1 MARGYMGKML
11 FVDFSKGKL
20 RDEPLDEKLC
30 RQFIGGYGI
39 GARILFSQQKA
50 GVDPLGPDNIVGI
63 LSGPFSGTPAVSG
76 TRFTVVA
83 KSPLTGG
90 WGDANSGGYLGAF
103 MKFAGYDAL
112 FFTGISPKP
121 VYLFINNG
129 RAELRDATHLWGKDT
144 YQTEEMLKSELGKDA
159 EVACIGPSG
168 ENLSLISAV
177 INRSRTAARSGLG
190 AVMGSKKLKAVVV
203 KGNMKVPLADEAKT
217 KELRR
222 KWQPQLGGH
231 IAWLKPFGTPF
242 LVDIGV
248 QSGDSPVKN
257 WSGVGMIDFPDFQ
270 PIAKEAVMERTE
282 KKFACYMCPIGCGG
296 CMKAGTGEYKYAA
309 GTRRP
314 EYETTAMFGTNCLNN
329 NLDSIIKAGDIC
341 DRYGIDTISA
351 GAAIALA
358 IECYEKGLITGKDTD
373 GLEMTWG
380 NHRSIVAM
388 TEKLARREG
397 FGDVLAD
404 GVKVAAEKI
413 GRGAD
418 QYAIHIGG
426 QELPAH
432 DPKHAF
438 YFATSYRMDPTPG
451 RHFVGSELS
460 DAPEYPAGLLPK
472 FDLKSFSGRGDA
484 RKIGTSFHQTVV
496 CAGMCLFVFWAFPN
510 VQPIGEFM
518 RAITG
523 WDVTGEEL
531 LKTGERIANLR
542 QAFNIREGLNPLE
555 FKMPARVSGKTPLK
569 EGPVAGVTVDED
581 TMIKE
586 YLTAMDWDLKTSK
599 PSERKLLE
607 LGLPDVARELWPQ
620 PGRPVAADLC
630 GDSNARTVY

>member
-11 FVDFSKGKL
+11 FVDLSKNEL
-20 RDEPLDEKLC
+20 RDEALDEKLC

-50 GVDPLGPDNIVGI
+50 GVDPLGPDSILGI
-63 LSGPFSGTPAVSG
+63 LSGPFTGTPAVSG
-76 TRFTVVA
+76 TRFTVAA

-90 WGDANSGGYLGAF
+90 WGDANSGGYFGAF

-112 FFTGISPKP
+112 FFSGISPKP

-129 RAELRDATHLWGKDT
+129 KAELRDAAHLWGKDT
-144 YQTEEMLKSELGKDA
+144 YVTEEMLKSELGKDA

-168 ENLSLISAV
+168 ERLSLISAV
-177 INRSRTAARSGLG
+177 INRGRTAARSGLG
-190 AVMGSKKLKAVVV
+190 AVMGSKMLKAVVV
-203 KGNMKVPLADEAKT
+203 KGNMKVPLADEAET

-222 KWQPQLGGH
+222 KWQAQLGGH
-231 IAWLKPFGTPF
+231 IVWLKPFGTPF

-257 WSGVGMIDFPDFQ
+257 WTGVGMIDFPDFQ

-282 KKFACYMCPIGCGG
+282 KRFACYMCPIGCGG
-296 CMKAGTGEYKYAA
+296 CMKEGTGEYQYAA

-329 NLDSIIKAGDIC
+329 NLESIIKAGDIC

-358 IECYEKGLITGKDTD
+358 IECYEKGLITHRDTD
-373 GLEMTWG
+373 GIEMTWG

-413 GRGAD
+413 GKGAD

-432 DPKHAF
+432 DPKHGF

-460 DAPEYPAGLLPK
+460 DAPEYPSGLLPK
-472 FDLKSFSGRGDA
+472 FDLKSFSGRGGA

-510 VQPIGEFM
+510 VEPIGEFM

-523 WDVTGEEL
+523 WDVTAEEL
-531 LKTGERIANLR
+531 LETGERIANLR

-555 FKMPARVSGKTPLK
+555 FKMPGRVSGRPPLK
-569 EGPVAGVTVDED
+569 EGPAAGVTVDED
-581 TMIKE
+581 TMIRE
-586 YLTAMDWDLKTSK
+586 YLTAMDWDLKTAK
-599 PSERKLLE
+599 PSKRKLLE
-607 LGLPDVARELWPQ
+607 LGLADVAQELW
-620 PGRPVAADLC
+620 A
-630 GDSNARTVY
+630 